1 VQPKTVLTEIGPV
14 EIDVPRELDA
24 SFQPTI
30 VRKRQ
35 RRLTQGGILS
45 PLLANIALSA
55 LDEHVHG
62 PWVTGGVMSTPRRR
76 AKACELA
83 GRPLRRRLRHLK
95 NSKAITCTLAQTV
108 AVLRGFPQGRERL
121 PPPLP
126 HRLGGKSPHLA
137 RCL

>member
-1 VQPKTVLTEIGPV
+1 VLGLVKAFCKAGVLTETGHNQ
-14 EIDVPRELDA
+14 A
-24 SFQPTI
+24 T
-30 VRKRQ
+30 
-35 RRLTQGGILS
+35 LTGTPQGGILS